1 MSTNSV
7 KLYKASSATPESCYA
22 VAAATYMPAGQV
34 YLLQQTPQ
42 LLFKYAY
49 WLSAVA
55 RWMLAGSLPLNPA
68 C

>member
-7 KLYKASSATPESCYA
+7 KLSKASSATPESCYA

-34 YLLQQTPQ
+34 FLLQQTPQ
-42 LLFKYAY
+42 LLF

>member
-1 MSTNSV
+1 MSSNSM
-7 KLYKASSATPESCYA
+7 KLYKASSATPESYNA
-22 VAAATYMPAGQV
+22 VATYMSAGEV